1 MSMVVQEEVSTVD
14 EPNHLDWETWQRMTI
29 WLMENRDN
37 IRLYELYKADPI
49 YGLYVTQWWEEQE
62 GTKFP

>member
-1 MSMVVQEEVSTVD
+1 MSDVN
-14 EPNHLDWETWQRMTI
+14 EPDYLDWETWQRMTI

-37 IRLYELYKADPI
+37 IRLYELYKADTI